1 MTREKREETVEAN
14 GGEAGS
20 GEMQAA
26 PRPGPVIVEAKEG
39 EWVER
44 LPPDLEPQFRC
55 LLHGRRSVI
64 WPDRWTSRRSTPTD
78 SA

>member
-1 MTREKREETVEAN
+1 MREKKEEAVEAN
-14 GGEAGS
+14 EGGTGS
-20 GEMQAA
+20 VEPQAS
-26 PRPGPVIVEAKEG
+26 PGATPIIVEMREG

-44 LPPDLEPQFRC
+44 LPPGLEPQFRC